1 MSRPEVRLLTSLGST
16 MVGIFLVEH
25 HSQVGGFHA
34 STFARWFAQMEASGS
49 ITIPAEFSN
58 SGEPKTLTLDD
69 VFFSPQVM
77 Q

>member
-1 MSRPEVRLLTSLGST
+1 MSRPEVRLLTPLGST

-25 HSQVGGFHA
+25 HAQVGGFHA

-58 SGEPKTLTLDD
+58 SGEPKTLVLDD
-69 VFFSPQVM
+69 AFFSPQVL